1 MRLFCQKMGTLGN
14 VINLLIKG
22 KLRDMQD
29 VNLFAETDMIYRKA
43 KDGISTDAKELE
55 VG

>member
-1 MRLFCQKMGTLGN
+1 MGTLGN
-14 VINLLIKG
+14 VINLLIKK

-29 VNLFAETDMIYRKA
+29 VNLFAKRDMIYRKA
-43 KDGISTDAKELE
+43 KDVIFTDAKELE